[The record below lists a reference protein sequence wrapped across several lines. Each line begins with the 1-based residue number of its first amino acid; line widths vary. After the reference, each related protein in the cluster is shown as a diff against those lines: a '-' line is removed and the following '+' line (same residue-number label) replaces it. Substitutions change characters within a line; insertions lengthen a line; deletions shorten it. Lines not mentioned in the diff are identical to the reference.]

1 MWGKQIICGE
11 ERNMRVKPKLLIL
24 GAGEYGQLVKEIA
37 RNKYPVIDFLD
48 DNSEAAIGKIDDM
61 AKYRLDYDA
70 IVAIGNP
77 EKRKE
82 LYEKL
87 TAFKF
92 NIVTIISPRSYISKS
107 ASIEPGCVV
116 EAMAVVNAGSKIK
129 RGTFINAGAVVNH
142 NSVVNEFC
150 QIDCNAVVGADAVV
164 PEKMH
169 LNCGQVI
176 TRVTK
181 PDNWEFSE

>member
-1 MWGKQIICGE
+1 MII
-11 ERNMRVKPKLLIL
+11 KPKLLIL

-48 DNSEAAIGKIDDM
+48 DNSETAIGKIDDM

-82 LYEKL
+82 LHEKL
-87 TAFKF
+87 EGFGFK
-92 NIVTIISPRSYISKS
+92 IVTVISPRSYVSKS
-107 ASIEPGCVV
+107 ATIDPGCVI
-116 EAMAVVNAGSKIK
+116 EPMAVVNAGAKIK

-142 NSVVNEFC
+142 NAIVNEFC
-150 QIDCNAVVGADAVV
+150 QIDCNAVIGANAEV
-164 PEKMH
+164 PAGMH
-169 LNCGQVI
+169 LNYCQTMIKVG
-176 TRVTK
+176 K
-181 PDNWEFSE
+181 PENWSFSE